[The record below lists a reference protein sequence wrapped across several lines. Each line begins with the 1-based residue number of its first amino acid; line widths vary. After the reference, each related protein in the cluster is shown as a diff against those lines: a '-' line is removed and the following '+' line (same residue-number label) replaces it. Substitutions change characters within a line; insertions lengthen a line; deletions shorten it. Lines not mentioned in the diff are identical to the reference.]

1 MSERMNLKLG
11 PTPDAKFGSVGGDVD
26 VRGIGGPDTI
36 VDTDG
41 PDHKVLQIKDSLSIG
56 SSGGDCNCKM
66 PQGAKIAFEN
76 VGGDMHVKDI
86 YGAVQLSRLGG
97 DFSSRRTCGLT
108 VGSVGGCCD
117 MRGVNGD
124 LTLGTTGGDAVIQE
138 CSGLVRVENISGDC
152 VLRDVPAGFEIG
164 KVGGDLEISTRV
176 QAGAYCRA
184 YAQGDLGIEL
194 PPETSARLIFP
205 DRGELNLSD
214 GLVAYTEGDKR
225 IVTLGGGEAT
235 IELSADGDINVRL
248 DDGQR
253 RGAARN
259 FDDYMMDVSAQ
270 IDTHLRGL
278 EDMDD
283 LPERV
288 RHGVERRINA
298 AMRQVQ
304 SAQREAQRAAA
315 GWKEPWAAGPS
326 QAGEPASETERMA
339 ILKMLE
345 DGKISVQDAQK
356 LLAALE
362 GEG

>member
-1 MSERMNLKLG
+1 
-11 PTPDAKFGSVGGDVD
+11 VGGDVN

-36 VDTDG
+36 VESDG

-56 SSGGDCNCKM
+56 SSGGDCTCRM

-86 YGAVQLSRLGG
+86 YGAIQLSRLGG
-97 DFSSRRTCGLT
+97 DFSSRRTCGMS

-124 LTLGTTGGDAVIQE
+124 LTLTSAGCDAVIQE
-138 CSGLVRVENISGDC
+138 CSGMVRVEDIGGDC
-152 VLRDVPAGFEIG
+152 VIRDIPAGFEIG
-164 KVGGDLEISTRV
+164 QVGGDLEISTAV
-176 QAGAYCRA
+176 QPGAQCRA
-184 YAQGDLGIEL
+184 HAQGDLGIEL
-194 PPETSARLIFP
+194 PPESSVRLIFP
-205 DRGELNLSD
+205 AGTELSLAD
-214 GLVAYTEGDKR
+214 GLAAYTEGDQM
-225 IVTLGGGEAT
+225 IVTLGSGEAT
-235 IELSADGDINVRL
+235 IELSAGGDVTVRL

-259 FDDYMMDVSAQ
+259 FDDYMMNVSAQ
-270 IDTHLRGL
+270 IDAHLRGL
-278 EDMDD
+278 EDLDD

-288 RHGVERRINA
+288 RFGVERRINA

-304 SAQREAQRAAA
+304 SAQREARRAAD
-315 GWKEPWAAGPS
+315 AARKDAWGPS
-326 QAGEPASETERMA
+326 QWQDGESSSEAERMA

-345 DGKISVQDAQK
+345 EGKITVQDAQK